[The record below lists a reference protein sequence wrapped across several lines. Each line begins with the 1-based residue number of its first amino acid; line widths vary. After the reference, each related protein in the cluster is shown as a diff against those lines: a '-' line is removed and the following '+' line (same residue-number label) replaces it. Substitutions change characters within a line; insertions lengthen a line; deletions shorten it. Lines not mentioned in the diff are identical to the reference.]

1 MYGHA
6 RHVHAWHTL
15 IKDSV
20 NWSRS
25 GDSNSLLRIDS
36 GGFDSSVLSLTKKMH
51 QCISIYQP
59 NIYYL
64 SIRNTVGY
72 QRIYYFP
79 MNTRANERANE
90 WERRAVRSKR
100 MRANEPASGRPST
113 LRVDFIFFL
122 HIVLQPIPAI
132 PTHNLQSSTL
142 NVQCTMKP
150 FSIPVS
156 APRC

>member
-90 WERRAVRSKR
+90 
-100 MRANEPASGRPST
+100 
-113 LRVDFIFFL
+113 
-122 HIVLQPIPAI
+122 
-132 PTHNLQSSTL
+132 
-142 NVQCTMKP
+142 
-150 FSIPVS
+150 
-156 APRC
+156 